1 MAIDANI
8 LLQGRSPDVGNALL
22 KGFQGAETL
31 QMMNIRQ
38 QQAQQTQLANQQKLQ
53 EQEMLAGI
61 LKDATIA
68 SRLMPAIANKD
79 AQTFK
84 QGIAEAGLPAEDVDL
99 YSAYAEAGRWDQLG
113 QFANQTIQLAR
124 DTGIFQPEASYQDSR
139 TAIMKEAEASGFMP
153 GTSEYQQYIQS
164 RTARTERPASVTIRA
179 GVDPA
184 TGSAAYFR
192 FDSQGNNLGKVEGVN
207 PPPKS
212 SMTIGPDGTVTF
224 GPPTSSSNV
233 SDMQKKVTSAI
244 DSVAKLQSIEKAFDP
259 KFLTYTGKGKQ
270 KLLSVAEKAGV
281 DLSRE
286 QQNALA
292 KHREFIEGVEQFFNA
307 YKKEITGAAAAVSE
321 IQQLK
326 ESIINPDLSPT
337 EFKASFDRLKR
348 EAVRTINIQNELLA
362 KGISPT
368 SKNFELQADNLF
380 LSGRG
385 KTFQE
390 RGQELEQQG
399 LSDEEI
405 VQQLKLEGFSVK

>member
-53 EQEMLAGI
+53 EQEILAEI
-61 LKDATIA
+61 LRDATTA
-68 SRLMPAIANKD
+68 SRLMPAIANRD

-84 QGIAEAGLPAEDVDL
+84 QGIAAAGLPAEDVDL
-99 YSAYAEAGRWDQLG
+99 YSAYADAGRWDQLG

-124 DTGIFQPEASYQDSR
+124 DTGIFQPEAGYQDSR
-139 TAIMKEAEASGFMP
+139 TAIMKEAEASGFIP
-153 GTSEYQQYIQS
+153 GTAEYKQYIQS
-164 RTARTERPASVTIRA
+164 RTARIEKPDKVEVTPGI
-179 GVDPA
+179 DPA
-184 TGSAAYFR
+184 TGELGYFR
-192 FDSQGNNLGKVEGVN
+192 IDGQGNNLGKVEGVN

-233 SDMQKKVTSAI
+233 TDMQKKVTSAI